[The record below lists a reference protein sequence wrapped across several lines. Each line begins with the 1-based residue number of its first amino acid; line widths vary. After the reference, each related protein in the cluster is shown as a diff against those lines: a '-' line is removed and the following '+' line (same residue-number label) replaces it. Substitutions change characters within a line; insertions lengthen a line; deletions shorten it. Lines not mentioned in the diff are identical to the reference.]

1 MPKGSDPVTSVTT
14 DDAWANGM
22 PGSARTAHLAAVEY
36 AGGMFKPGDLVRHRN
51 MPDWGLGRV
60 SGEMGDG
67 KVLLK
72 FTGRKGDV
80 MLSQDGADKFLVLDP
95 TAVWT
100 ATPGTKVRR
109 PAATGRSSSRG
120 ASASP
125 RPTAAPLMPSP
136 FTKQPPRR
144 IPCVNCAAPLSEVVS
159 SPDGTWRSC
168 PSCSSRSG
176 RHHVFLPYPSAFDV
190 TDDVPVAELAT
201 AALAEL
207 APAPL
212 PQLAT
217 AALAQPAPAALAQ
230 APAQAPAETTAS
242 EAPLGPHPGTADEAD
257 AAHTEPENP
266 QAGWCSAC
274 LAGELATGYKT
285 CMKVL

>member
-1 MPKGSDPVTSVTT
+1 
-14 DDAWANGM
+14 
-22 PGSARTAHLAAVEY
+22 
-36 AGGMFKPGDLVRHRN
+36 MFKPGDLVRHRN

-60 SGEMGDG
+60 TGETGDG

-72 FTGRKGDV
+72 FTDRKGDV
-80 MLSQDGADKFLVLDP
+80 LLSQDGAEKFLVVDP

-100 ATPGTKVRR
+100 ATPGTKVKR
-109 PAATGRSSSRG
+109 PPATGRSSSRS
-120 ASASP
+120 SAAP
-125 RPTAAPLMPSP
+125 RPAAPLMPSP

-144 IPCVNCAAPLSEVVS
+144 IPCVNCAAPLSTVVS

-176 RHHVFLPYPSAFDV
+176 RHHVFLPYPSAFD
-190 TDDVPVAELAT
+190 LAH
-201 AALAEL
+201 
-207 APAPL
+207 
-212 PQLAT
+212 
-217 AALAQPAPAALAQ
+217 
-230 APAQAPAETTAS
+230 
-242 EAPLGPHPGTADEAD
+242 EAPVTPIAADPQVSATTGDTAD
-257 AAHTEPENP
+257 AADATPAEPENP